1 MTIKQINELYKLG
14 TVKFDGE
21 LDDDD
26 EILAIKHK
34 DLRRAMCVSLDLN
47 RIANPENQ
55 LIFEELEELAAVFV
69 TVLTQPDDD
78 FFKSCK
84 GMMLH
89 RPNPKANTK
98 ADVIGILKDVLE
110 TLEEDEE

>member
-34 DLRRAMCVSLDLN
+34 DLRRAMCVALDLN

-55 LIFEELEELAAVFV
+55 LIFEELEELVAIFV

-84 GMMLH
+84 GMMTH
-89 RPNPKANTK
+89 RPNPK

-110 TLEEDEE
+110 TLEEDEDE